1 MEYGIGRNH
10 PRKSQLSYFRGEGNT
25 DWASLNIHY
34 IHSNKIEASE
44 ERIFECNAKQDGRE

>member
-1 MEYGIGRNH
+1 MELVGIILEKASS
-10 PRKSQLSYFRGEGNT
+10 PISKGEGNT
-25 DWASLNIHY
+25 DWASLN